1 MGHVPGKLRLCP
13 SPSAFPLIKIT
24 FLSKFVHVHG
34 NVYIQYFNITF
45 SLALEASQQKTAPV
59 SKQQPVVTM
68 VTEPELPK
76 EPPPEWEF
84 MIDPPSISRRH
95 L

>member
-1 MGHVPGKLRLCP
+1 MYSVH
-13 SPSAFPLIKIT
+13 IH
-24 FLSKFVHVHG
+24 VHV
-34 NVYIQYFNITF
+34 NVYTCIQCFNITF
-45 SLALEASQQKTAPV
+45 SFLALEASQQKTAPV

-68 VTEPELPK
+68 VTEPEIPK